1 MVVFD
6 IKKWTLSAVIALA
19 ALNASSDAA
28 AASGFVASTEID
40 RGDVYTEITIRFN
53 CDVVYA
59 GHDPSG
65 KTDAIRIHLEPTS
78 ICRGVPPS
86 MADTQEMYRPQA
98 ADDAEL
104 RHIEYDGTLPGTKY
118 LRLGFANEVNV
129 LVSGGHNNDVI
140 TVRVIHDRSDSAPVA
155 SPEVTPGRQVQQ
167 PSDKVVRFVI
177 NLESSRRYPATADI
191 PVLTIKK
198 DQKLFISEAQIDGQ
212 TWYRMRIGYFAS
224 AEEASSVLRQMRDQ
238 YPTAWIDRE
247 GGTVASI
254 SSPDLPVSEAATAAA
269 VTTSAVVTT
278 GTSGDLM
285 LDARRAMTLG
295 EISRAIQI
303 YTKVLQQPA
312 NENQRE
318 AQEFLALARER
329 NGQIAHAKAE
339 YERYLAVYPDG
350 EDADRVRQR
359 LTALL
364 ATSSGT
370 SGPAYPAQAN
380 QDGKPGN
387 SPWKMRSFLSQHYR
401 RDVNQ
406 VNDQDEI
413 VSQSSLYTDV
423 TLDARR
429 RGSRFDFSTRLTGG
443 HRYDLLDE
451 DQSSSGND
459 FRLSYFYVD
468 LLDTQTR
475 LRGRLG
481 RQTRNTG
488 GVLGRFDGLNLTY
501 SLTERI
507 RFEAVAGEPI
517 FSTSQSD
524 TQSRLFYG
532 VSSNFAPFSEN
543 LELGVFYLQQDIDSL
558 TDRQVVGTELR
569 YFGETKSLW
578 GSVNYDT
585 AFSELG
591 SAFLQGSWRL
601 PGRLTIS
608 AVLDRRRSPFLSLG
622 NALLGQTDQD
632 FGFLAQSMTESELR
646 QLALDRSAS
655 TSSATLGL
663 SRPLSPRLQFNL
675 SANVAVVDAIPAYGV
690 APAVPESEYGYF
702 SADLVAT
709 SLFKEGDV
717 GILGLRYANSDSASI
732 YTINLDSRFPF
743 GRSWRLNPRL
753 RVDFREINSD
763 QSTQWIYT
771 PGLRLQYRMGRRG
784 RIDFEA
790 GKRFS
795 SREMADISLDQES
808 YFVNLGYMLF
818 Y

>member
-1 MVVFD
+1 M
-6 IKKWTLSAVIALA
+6 TLGLHKYCSPLGVA
-19 ALNASSDAA
+19 ALLLVASANSS
-28 AASGFVASTEID
+28 AASDFVASTHVS
-40 RGDVYTEITIRFN
+40 RGDVYSEVTIRFN

-65 KTDAIRIHLEPTS
+65 KTDTIRIHLEPTS

-86 MADTQEMYRPQA
+86 AADSQEMHRPLN

-104 RHIEYDGTLPGTKY
+104 LHIEYDGNMPGTKY
-118 LRLGFANEVNV
+118 LRLSFASEVNV
-129 LVSGGHNNDVI
+129 LVSGGSNTGIIV
-140 TVRVIHDRSDSAPVA
+140 VRVLHDSSDNSRDV
-155 SPEVTPGRQVQQ
+155 SRGVSPGRQVQAQ
-167 PSDKVVRFVI
+167 SGDLARFVI
-177 NLESSRRYPATADI
+177 NLESSQRYPATGDI
-191 PVLTIKK
+191 PVISLEKN
-198 DQKLFISEAQIDGQ
+198 QKLFISESQIDGQ
-212 TWYRMRIGYFAS
+212 TWYRMRVGYFGS
-224 AEEASSVLRQMRDQ
+224 AEEASRVLRQLRDQ

-247 GGTVASI
+247 DRASVASTEADI
-254 SSPDLPVSEAATAAA
+254 PQPATPADLPEVSGE
-269 VTTSAVVTT
+269 
-278 GTSGDLM
+278 GEELM
-285 LDARRAMTLG
+285 QQARRAMTRG

-312 NENQRE
+312 SNQQQE

-339 YERYLAVYPDG
+339 YERYLDLYPEGD
-350 EDADRVRQR
+350 DAARVRQR

-364 ATSSGT
+364 SASTGSPIST
-370 SGPAYPAQAN
+370 AQAT
-380 QDGKPGN
+380 PGAAHKN
-387 SPWKMRSFLSQHYR
+387 SPWKVRTFLSQHYR

-406 VNDQDEI
+406 LNDQDEI

-429 RGSRFDFSTRLTGG
+429 RGERFDFSTRLTAG

-451 DQSSSGND
+451 DEGASGND
-459 FRLSYFYVD
+459 VRVSYAYAD
-468 LLDTQTR
+468 LLDTRTR

-488 GVLGRFDGLNLTY
+488 GVLGRFDGANLTY
-501 SLTERI
+501 SLNERV
-507 RFEAVAGEPI
+507 RFDAVAGEPV
-517 FSTSQSD
+517 FSTASSD
-524 TQSRLFYG
+524 EQSRLFYG
-532 VSSNFAPFSEN
+532 VSSNFSPFNDN
-543 LELGVFYLQQDIDSL
+543 LELGLFYLQQDIDSL

-601 PGRLTIS
+601 PGKLTIS
-608 AVLDRRRSPFLSLG
+608 GSLDRRRAPFLSLG
-622 NALLGQTDQD
+622 NALMGQTNQD
-632 FGFLAQSMTESELR
+632 FALLAQSMTESELR
-646 QLALDRSAS
+646 RLALERSAT
-655 TSSATLGL
+655 TSSATIGV
-663 SRPLSPRLQFNL
+663 SRPLTPKLQFNV
-675 SANVAVVDAIPAYGV
+675 SANVAVIDAIPANGD
-690 APAVPESEYGYF
+690 APAVPETEYGYF
-702 SADLVAT
+702 STDLVAT

-717 GILGLRYANSDSASI
+717 GILSLRYATSDSADV
-732 YTINLDSRFPF
+732 YTVNLDSRFPI
-743 GRSWRLNPRL
+743 GRSWRINPRL
-753 RVDFREINSD
+753 RVDYREINSD
-763 QSTQWIYT
+763 LSTQWIYT
-771 PGLRLQYRMGRRG
+771 PGLRLQYRIGRRA

-795 SREMADISLDQES
+795 SRDMTGSSPDNGSLDQES

>member
-1 MVVFD
+1 MVVSD
-6 IKKWTLSAVIALA
+6 IRKWTLSVVIALA
-19 ALNASSDAA
+19 ALNASSDAG

-140 TVRVIHDRSDSAPVA
+140 TVRVIHDRSESTRAA
-155 SPEVTPGRQVQQ
+155 SPGVMPGRQVQQ

-191 PVLTIKK
+191 PVMTLEKN
-198 DQKLFISEAQIDGQ
+198 QKLFISEAQINGQ
-212 TWYRMRIGYFAS
+212 TWYRMRVGFFTS
-224 AEEASSVLRQMRDQ
+224 AEEASRVLRQLRDQ

-247 GGTVASI
+247 GDSENQLVTSIAEPDIPVAAVGMAAI
-254 SSPDLPVSEAATAAA
+254 GGEAAE
-269 VTTSAVVTT
+269 
-278 GTSGDLM
+278 LM
-285 LDARRAMTLG
+285 QDAKRAMTRG

-303 YTKVLQQPA
+303 YTKVLQQPD
-312 NENQRE
+312 NEYQRE
-318 AQEFLALARER
+318 AQEYLALARER

-364 ATSSGT
+364 AAST
-370 SGPAYPAQAN
+370 SGGESGSPARTN
-380 QDGKPGN
+380 QDGTPKN
-387 SPWKMRSFLSQHYR
+387 SPWTMRTFLSQHYR

-406 VNDQDEI
+406 LNDQDEI
-413 VSQSSLYTDV
+413 VSQSSLYTDL
-423 TLDARR
+423 TIDARR
-429 RGSRFDFSTRLTGG
+429 RGERFDFSTRVTAGF
-443 HRYDLLDE
+443 RYDLLDE

-459 FRLSYFYVD
+459 FRLSYAYAD
-468 LLDTQTR
+468 LLDARTR

-488 GVLGRFDGLNLTY
+488 GVLGRFDGLNFTY
-501 SLTERI
+501 SLNDRV
-507 RFEAVAGEPI
+507 RFDAVAGKPV
-517 FSTSQSD
+517 FSTSQTD
-524 TQSRLFYG
+524 TQSRQFYG
-532 VSSNFAPFSEN
+532 VSSNFVPFSEN
-543 LELGVFYLQQDIDSL
+543 LELGLYYLQQSIDSL
-558 TDRQVVGTELR
+558 TDRQVVGTEMR

-578 GSVNYDT
+578 GSINYDT
-585 AFSELG
+585 EFSELG

-601 PGRLTIS
+601 PGKLTIS
-608 AVLDRRRSPFLSLG
+608 GVLDRRRSPFLSLG

-632 FGFLAQSMTESELR
+632 FSLLSNSMSESELR
-646 QLALDRSAS
+646 QLALDRSAV

-663 SRPLSPRLQFNL
+663 SRPLTPKLQFNVN
-675 SANVAVVDAIPAYGV
+675 ANMAVIDAIPAHED

-709 SLFKEGDV
+709 SLLKEGDV
-717 GILGLRYANSDSASI
+717 GILSMRYATSDSADV
-732 YTINLDSRFPF
+732 YTVSLDSRFPI
-743 GRSWRLNPRL
+743 GRSWRINPRL
-753 RVDFREINSD
+753 RVDYREINSD
-763 QSTQWIYT
+763 ESTQWIFT

-784 RIDFEA
+784 RADFEA

-795 SREMADISLDQES
+795 SRDMADSSLDQES
-808 YFVNLGYMLF
+808 YFINLGYMLF